1 MAVYLVLELDICKV
15 VKHPASSSAKMSVG
29 ASEFWENDADEK
41 LLKLIFVVLLL
52 QKNVGHRAYHVQGAV
67 LLRGSCVRVL
77 K

>member
-1 MAVYLVLELDICKV
+1 
-15 VKHPASSSAKMSVG
+15 MSVG

-52 QKNVGHRAYHVQGAV
+52 QQNVGHRAYHVQGAV

-77 K
+77 KRTTKDVLVGFSAMFHFSLFQ